1 MVVRLQTNNYRLA
14 NVKTN
19 IVINFIIVLFIKI
32 KVLCEMLQVFENKLE
47 I

>member
-32 KVLCEMLQVFENKLE
+32 KFCEMLQVFEDKLE

>member
-1 MVVRLQTNNYRLA
+1 MVVRLQTNNYRLG

-32 KVLCEMLQVFENKLE
+32 KALCEMLQVFENKLG